1 MSHLYDD
8 INDLASRVLG
18 LTSSVE
24 AVKRWPDVA
33 AELRAS
39 IAWIKARR
47 PAQRRN
53 PEVDQAADWLRRSLW
68 DCKSLSDEMRAE
80 GEELVIELKR
90 LVGAPVSDWRPV
102 EPKRPK
108 SRPLIPGPPNSGQL
122 FQP

>member
-8 INDLASRVLG
+8 VCDLASRVLG

-33 AELRAS
+33 AELRAA
-39 IAWIKARR
+39 IAWVKARK
-47 PAQRRN
+47 PGQRRN

-68 DCKSLSDEMRAE
+68 DCKSLSDEMRTE

-90 LVGAPVSDWRPV
+90 LVGASSPEWKPV
-102 EPKRPK
+102 EPKRQS

-122 FQP
+122 FRP